1 MDFQPKTIVVQI
13 ISYHCPVQKVE
24 TFFIGLEVLSD
35 RELTTTI
42 T

>member
-24 TFFIGLEVLSD
+24 TFFILDWKYCQTEN
-35 RELTTTI
+35 
-42 T
+42 